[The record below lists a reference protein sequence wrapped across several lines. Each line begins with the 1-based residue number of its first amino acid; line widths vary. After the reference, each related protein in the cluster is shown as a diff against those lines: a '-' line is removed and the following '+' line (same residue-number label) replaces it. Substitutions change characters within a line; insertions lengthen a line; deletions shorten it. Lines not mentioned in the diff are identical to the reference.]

1 MSCFNEEQIQQ
12 YLDHEYS
19 KQESESI
26 RQHLEVCRSC
36 QDALIQQRQRILEVN
51 QSLDMLVTQQ
61 PGIPQFRS
69 PEKTIS
75 HRKTPVKYFIPLA
88 IAAGILL
95 MLLLRPLSD
104 SSKLPVNG
112 QNLQFVVSEELDANK
127 PVTEHPVIMTV
138 VAPDG
143 TVSQTTLD

>member
-26 RQHLEVCRSC
+26 RQHLEGCRSC
-36 QDALIQQRQRILEVN
+36 QDAFIQQRQRMMEVK
-51 QSLDMLVTQQ
+51 QSLDLLVTQH
-61 PGIPQFRS
+61 PNIPRF
-69 PEKTIS
+69 
-75 HRKTPVKYFIPLA
+75 KTPERTVTYRKIPVKHLLPLA

-95 MLLLRPLSD
+95 LLLLRPLSD
-104 SSKLPVNG
+104 SNKPPTNG

-127 PVTEHPVIMTV
+127 PVTEQPLIMTV

-143 TVSQTTLD
+143 TVSQTTLN

>member
-12 YLDHEYS
+12 YLDHECS
-19 KQESESI
+19 KQESETI
-26 RQHLEVCRSC
+26 RHHLEVCRSC
-36 QDALIQQRQRILEVN
+36 QDSLIQQRQRILEVN

-75 HRKTPVKYFIPLA
+75 HRNTAVKYFIPLA
-88 IAAGILL
+88 AAAGILL
-95 MLLLRPLSD
+95 LLLLRPLSD

-112 QNLQFVVSEELDANK
+112 HNLQFVVSEELDANK